1 MEQNEN
7 YTKLNVNQEGEYME
21 KVLIIYRKCWII
33 VSIILFL
40 ILGGVIALFAVKLQD
55 KSYST
60 IVIVICSIVLVLVEL
75 IIQCVSPGINVCID
89 NVNKRIM
96 FKRKGGF
103 FCCGNKSY
111 AFSDLQRV
119 EYHAQ
124 SGSDQ
129 NGNYINIAI
138 EAVLK
143 NMNRDCVYSIKV
155 GGALASESAAGVAPD
170 IKETLNK
177 INNTLSNN

>member
-1 MEQNEN
+1 MDQNEN
-7 YTKLNVNQEGEYME
+7 YTKLNVNQESGYME

-40 ILGGVIALFAVKLQD
+40 ILGGVIALFAVLPK

>member
-1 MEQNEN
+1 MDQNEN
-7 YTKLNVNQEGEYME
+7 YTKLNVNQESGYME

>member
-40 ILGGVIALFAVKLQD
+40 ILGGVIALFAKLQTN
-55 KSYST
+55 YST

>member
-40 ILGGVIALFAVKLQD
+40 ILGGVIALFAKLQTN
-55 KSYST
+55 YST

-138 EAVLK
+138 GAVLK

>member
-7 YTKLNVNQEGEYME
+7 YTKLNVNQEGGYME

-40 ILGGVIALFAVKLQD
+40 ILGGVIAFFAVRQNSY
-55 KSYST
+55 SYST

>member
-1 MEQNEN
+1 MDQNEN
-7 YTKLNVNQEGEYME
+7 YTKLNVNQESGYME

-33 VSIILFL
+33 VSILLFL
-40 ILGGVIALFAVKLQD
+40 ILGGVIALFAVLNKP
-55 KSYST
+55 YST

-75 IIQCVSPGINVCID
+75 IIQCVSPGVNACID
-89 NVNKRIM
+89 NVNKRII

-119 EYHAQ
+119 EYQAQ

-129 NGNYINIAI
+129 NGNYIIILI

-143 NMNRDCVYSIKV
+143 NMNRECVYRMKV
-155 GGALASESAAGVAPD
+155 GGSLASESAAGVASD
-170 IKETLNK
+170 IKETLNQ
-177 INNTLSNN
+177 INNILSNN